1 MNNIKKQIKS
11 MQQSKNRLALI
22 LGASSVAVVAVIFLA
37 VHFSG
42 EKTETSHLSSSPRI
56 ESLPG
61 VGKSSDKYVSDQ
73 KDQNAKN
80 AQKAAANASSAVP
93 TITRPSFVGNPAD
106 FANMPEDN
114 SALAPAK
121 QENGC
126 PLKKMVVMYKPNP
139 ASCTIENL
147 KLARKTGVTAEELL
161 CQGCSC
167 PSLKLAGYTVGDL
180 KDIGLS
186 AKDLKKCGFTLKQ
199 LMLAGFSANDLK
211 EAGFSAKDLA
221 DAGFSAGQLANAGFS
236 ADDLKKAGFSD
247 KDIANAGVDM
257 KELCD
262 PAALKKAKADGTTA
276 AELKERGCGVAAL
289 KAAGY
294 TAKDLKDAGFS
305 AADLHQAGFSNDDLK
320 NAGFTPDEIAAAAT
334 MDKDCSPE
342 ALKKKRAEGVS
353 ATALKQ
359 QGCGL
364 AALKAAGYTA
374 KELKDAGFSAADLKK
389 AGYSAED
396 LKNAGFS
403 AADLKDA
410 GFSAADLKKAGFS
423 AADLKDAG
431 FSAGAL
437 KAAGFDAGALS
448 AAGFSAEELHNAG
461 FSAAQLKA
469 AGFTADELKDAGY
482 TSGDLLRSGFSPEES
497 GYAAQADTTSQPQTK
512 QSTDNNQPT
521 TADSSN
527 SVKIPSIDGSDNDDA
542 VAKRLRDLAERQQ
555 QQMNAQQR
563 AQALAQTQANMTMQ
577 SQQLI
582 SAWGQH
588 QAQAMTAAP
597 VEQDT
602 NNAAAGNGS
611 SDAVDGKIYKAG
623 TVMYAVL
630 DTSVNSD
637 ESTPIMASIVSGP
650 LKGSK
655 LLGSFQRYDKKL
667 MISFNVLNNP
677 NLSKT
682 IAINAVAIDP
692 DTARTALSGEV
703 DNHYL
708 LRYGSLFAAS
718 FLQGMGQSYQSFQSN
733 SGTIYI
739 GDSYNEDA
747 PNATQV
753 ALQGLGQVGQSAGTE
768 MKPIFNKAP
777 TIKIGSGTGMGL
789 LLTKDLTV
797 PYGDNLDQPSLADAA
812 SGSSKDAKS
821 SDKK

>member
-1 MNNIKKQIKS
+1 
-11 MQQSKNRLALI
+11 
-22 LGASSVAVVAVIFLA
+22 
-37 VHFSG
+37 
-42 EKTETSHLSSSPRI
+42 
-56 ESLPG
+56 
-61 VGKSSDKYVSDQ
+61 
-73 KDQNAKN
+73 
-80 AQKAAANASSAVP
+80 
-93 TITRPSFVGNPAD
+93 
-106 FANMPEDN
+106 
-114 SALAPAK
+114 
-121 QENGC
+121 
-126 PLKKMVVMYKPNP
+126 
-139 ASCTIENL
+139 
-147 KLARKTGVTAEELL
+147 
-161 CQGCSC
+161 
-167 PSLKLAGYTVGDL
+167 
-180 KDIGLS
+180 
-186 AKDLKKCGFTLKQ
+186 
-199 LMLAGFSANDLK
+199 
-211 EAGFSAKDLA
+211 
-221 DAGFSAGQLANAGFS
+221 
-236 ADDLKKAGFSD
+236 
-247 KDIANAGVDM
+247 
-257 KELCD
+257 
-262 PAALKKAKADGTTA
+262 
-276 AELKERGCGVAAL
+276 
-289 KAAGY
+289 
-294 TAKDLKDAGFS
+294 
-305 AADLHQAGFSNDDLK
+305 
-320 NAGFTPDEIAAAAT
+320 
-334 MDKDCSPE
+334 
-342 ALKKKRAEGVS
+342 
-353 ATALKQ
+353 
-359 QGCGL
+359 
-364 AALKAAGYTA
+364 
-374 KELKDAGFSAADLKK
+374 
-389 AGYSAED
+389 
-396 LKNAGFS
+396 
-403 AADLKDA
+403 
-410 GFSAADLKKAGFS
+410 
-423 AADLKDAG
+423 
-431 FSAGAL
+431 
-437 KAAGFDAGALS
+437 
-448 AAGFSAEELHNAG
+448 
-461 FSAAQLKA
+461 
-469 AGFTADELKDAGY
+469 
-482 TSGDLLRSGFSPEES
+482 
-497 GYAAQADTTSQPQTK
+497 
-512 QSTDNNQPT
+512 
-521 TADSSN
+521 
-527 SVKIPSIDGSDNDDA
+527 
-542 VAKRLRDLAERQQ
+542 
-555 QQMNAQQR
+555 
-563 AQALAQTQANMTMQ
+563 MQ